1 MMRRPQTQVASLVGG
16 WNRDKSWQRVRRF
29 DKAAKWRLWS
39 RIICSRNLK
48 LNRRSD
54 RRVEVEAQGP
64 KEAWRVWG
72 VSKKRSGRARE
83 RKQEGESGCVTEG
96 SLKC

>member
-1 MMRRPQTQVASLVGG
+1 MASLVGG
-16 WNRDKSWQRVRRF
+16 WNRDKSWQRVRKF
-29 DKAAKWRLWS
+29 DRAVKWRLWS

-54 RRVEVEAQGP
+54 RRIEVGAQGP

-72 VSKKRSGRARE
+72 VCQRKEVGGQGRGSKRE
-83 RKQEGESGCVTEG
+83 KVAV
-96 SLKC
+96 